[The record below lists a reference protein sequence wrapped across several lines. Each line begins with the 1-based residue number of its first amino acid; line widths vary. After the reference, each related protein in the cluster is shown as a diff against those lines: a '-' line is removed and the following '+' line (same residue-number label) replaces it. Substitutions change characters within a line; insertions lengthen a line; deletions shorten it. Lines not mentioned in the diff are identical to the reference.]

1 MPVQNSP
8 LPQHKLIKARAARE
22 WLATYADAMSKPLAL
37 LLIGIKDLKQINE
50 RLGRAGGDAVIRKAG
65 AKIRVFADSH
75 VHNVELIAR
84 MPGRELL
91 LAIGCENDVKRLET
105 IARKLLDVLSE
116 DLGQEGEPL
125 HISARIGIAMAGP
138 HESGT
143 DLLQRASRALA
154 QAYARK
160 GKRFAFAE
168 AQSKAGAG
176 SDAILDA
183 GLRAAI
189 ENRQITILLQ
199 PQFEVATGRLVGV
212 EALARWH
219 HGDLGEVGASEL
231 FATADRC
238 DLREELS
245 HLIQQEAIAIAASW
259 PAALD
264 TLRLAVNLGAEELGD
279 GYSGRLFALLETTG
293 FSPARLTL
301 ELTEESL
308 IRDIDL
314 AASQL
319 EQLRSHHI
327 RIAVDDF
334 GTGYSSLAY
343 LKTLPLD
350 YLKIDKSMT
359 PDINGTAKDRIVLRA
374 IIAMGKA
381 LGLQIIAEGVE
392 HMAELEMLKAED
404 CDYFQGYLR
413 SPPLTPEAF
422 VAFALRSD

>member
-1 MPVQNSP
+1 
-8 LPQHKLIKARAARE
+8 
-22 WLATYADAMSKPLAL
+22 
-37 LLIGIKDLKQINE
+37 
-50 RLGRAGGDAVIRKAG
+50 
-65 AKIRVFADSH
+65 
-75 VHNVELIAR
+75 
-84 MPGRELL
+84 
-91 LAIGCENDVKRLET
+91 
-105 IARKLLDVLSE
+105 
-116 DLGQEGEPL
+116 
-125 HISARIGIAMAGP
+125 
-138 HESGT
+138 
-143 DLLQRASRALA
+143 
-154 QAYARK
+154 
-160 GKRFAFAE
+160 
-168 AQSKAGAG
+168 
-176 SDAILDA
+176 
-183 GLRAAI
+183 
-189 ENRQITILLQ
+189 
-199 PQFEVATGRLVGV
+199 VATGRLVGV

-219 HGDLGEVGASEL
+219 HGNLGEIGANAL

-245 HLIQQEAIAIAASW
+245 HLIQQDAIAIAASW

-279 GYSGRLFALLETTG
+279 GYSGRLLGLLESTG
-293 FSPARLTL
+293 FSADRLTL

-308 IRDIDL
+308 IRDIDQ
-314 AASQL
+314 AAAQL

-359 PDINGTAKDRIVLRA
+359 PDIKGTAKDRIVLRA

-381 LGLQIIAEGVE
+381 LGLHIIAEGVE
-392 HMAELEMLKAED
+392 HAAELEMLKAED

-422 VAFALRSD
+422 VAFALRSN